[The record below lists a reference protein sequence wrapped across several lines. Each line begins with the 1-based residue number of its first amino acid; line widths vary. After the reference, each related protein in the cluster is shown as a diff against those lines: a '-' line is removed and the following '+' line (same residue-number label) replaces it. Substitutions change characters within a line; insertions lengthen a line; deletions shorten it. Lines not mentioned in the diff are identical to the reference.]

1 MMFREDNRPGKMMIL
16 GHRGSPRE
24 APENTIPSFLMALD
38 RGADGIEL
46 DVTLSRDG
54 ALFIIHDY
62 TLSRTTDGRG
72 LAARHTLDQL
82 QSLDAGSYFSRQF
95 AGTRIPT
102 LQEVVEALG
111 RKAFIMI
118 EIKTSLVGTN
128 METADAVADVIARHD
143 LYKRVVV
150 SSFNP
155 FALTRVRKMDSHIPV
170 GLLHFPLIP
179 SLLQGGSLAN
189 MVGPDVLHPHHRLV
203 NRKYMEQARMLGC
216 RVIPW
221 TVNTEEDLDAM
232 MQMGAD
238 GVITD
243 YPGKIRKVL
252 AKSKRGLYLFKDAE
266 RGEREGCPQ
275 LN

>member
-1 MMFREDNRPGKMMIL
+1 MMFRENNRPGKMMIL

-24 APENTIPSFLMALD
+24 APENTIPSFLTALE

-46 DVTLSRDG
+46 DVTLSRDK
-54 ALFIIHDY
+54 ALIIIHDY

-72 LAARHTLDQL
+72 LAARRTLEQL
-82 QSLDAGSYFSRQF
+82 KSLDAGSYFSRQF

-102 LQEVVEALG
+102 LQEVIEALG

-118 EIKTSLVGTN
+118 EIKTSLVGAN
-128 METADAVADVIARHD
+128 METADAVAAVVARHD

-155 FALTRVRKMDSHIPV
+155 FALVRTRKTDPHIPV
-170 GLLHFPLIP
+170 GLLHFPLVP
-179 SLLQGGSLAN
+179 SLLQRGSFAD
-189 MVGPDVLHPHHRLV
+189 MVRPAVLHPHHRLV

-221 TVNTEEDLDAM
+221 TVNAEEDLNRM
-232 MQMGAD
+232 MQMGVD

-243 YPGKIRKVL
+243 YPGRIRKVL
-252 AKSKRGLYLFKDAE
+252 AKSKRGLFLFKDAE
-266 RGEREGCPQ
+266 RGERKECPQ